1 MSSQLREVGAGVRGE
16 QRYNRHGSA
25 DSRRAQRARPG
36 AECCGDPR
44 RPRRLRCVGRKSQR
58 KVVEGEWRPD
68 KVTAR
73 VRPSCLDGARC
84 REGLRPRGALAAPK
98 GGDPPAVALGVR
110 YPGAAR
116 ITRWTS
122 LSCMRTLRPSWRSR
136 THPAARTSV
145 SVTRSVATGRRPRRR
160 AARLTRAIGQV
171 GSPRPAS
178 NEGKPYRYAACEE
191 DVRRAREG
199 ARHGRELGRA
209 VRDYLEY
216 LEWTKPTRGRKR
228 DTSPERIAEVEAQ
241 LAEADS
247 PLQRLQLI
255 QLRKDLEAAAET
267 DDDPAEGERLRKAF
281 VKAALP
287 YSKSKGITYSAWRE
301 AGVPADVLRDAGITR
316 GGS

>member
-1 MSSQLREVGAGVRGE
+1 VSSDTTGT
-16 QRYNRHGSA
+16 
-25 DSRRAQRARPG
+25 ARQTPVELSVLVP
-36 AECCGDPR
+36 ARNAAATLAASPKHSSCAT

-145 SVTRSVATGRRPRRR
+145 SVTRSVATGRRPRSRHR
-160 AARLTRAIGQV
+160 TCASRSCAATAGASADLVSGCGGMPGGFGGIPGVGGSGLSHASCRTCGHAAHDPEHCDFPGCACPNVAASSRLIWWQLGGAI
-171 GSPRPAS
+171 
-178 NEGKPYRYAACEE
+178 
-191 DVRRAREG
+191 
-199 ARHGRELGRA
+199 
-209 VRDYLEY
+209 
-216 LEWTKPTRGRKR
+216 T
-228 DTSPERIAEVEAQ
+228 
-241 LAEADS
+241 
-247 PLQRLQLI
+247 
-255 QLRKDLEAAAET
+255 
-267 DDDPAEGERLRKAF
+267 
-281 VKAALP
+281 
-287 YSKSKGITYSAWRE
+287 
-301 AGVPADVLRDAGITR
+301 AGVVVGVLAHALV
-316 GGS
+316 SWF